1 MKIFNFKNP
10 RHIEILKEEL
20 HRMKNFLSEGTIGQY
35 SMDEIWKEMTSEE
48 RETVLLASSDD
59 DGPDLADQYSDE
71 NVWDNIPADLQDQLN
86 IFDYQLAKYDLG
98 ARSMIRGIENAMK
111 QHPEAKTFV
120 DKFVQK
126 IGRSSLQNITVKQ
139 SYQLNPAI
147 WNYIASKKPGS
158 VYTGSQYN
166 DDTEAKRAWMD
177 AQRRAGR
184 TSGLD

>member
-1 MKIFNFKNP
+1 
-10 RHIEILKEEL
+10 
-20 HRMKNFLSEGTIGQY
+20 
-35 SMDEIWKEMTSEE
+35 
-48 RETVLLASSDD
+48 
-59 DGPDLADQYSDE
+59 
-71 NVWDNIPADLQDQLN
+71 
-86 IFDYQLAKYDLG
+86 
-98 ARSMIRGIENAMK
+98 MIRGIENAMK